1 MSKPSQC
8 HHPSPVEE
16 GNELYCVNCNS
27 YFTKAE
33 VKRKLQMVCENCSC
47 TLTLDEVCFC
57 IDQRS

>member
-1 MSKPSQC
+1 MLKLTECFHQNLI
-8 HHPSPVEE
+8 EE
-16 GNELYCVNCNS
+16 CCQLYCVNCNS

-57 IDQRS
+57 IDQLR